1 MKKAVVKKDQS
12 YGQAM
17 QELQDIMARIEN
29 EELDVDV
36 LIEDVKKAAELIKFC
51 KDKLQKTNVEIQKI
65 LDKIE

>member
-1 MKKAVVKKDQS
+1 MAKKEQS
-12 YGQAM
+12 YGEAM
-17 QELQDIMARIEN
+17 RELQDIMHRIEN

-36 LIEDVKKAAELIKFC
+36 LLEEVKRAATLIKFC